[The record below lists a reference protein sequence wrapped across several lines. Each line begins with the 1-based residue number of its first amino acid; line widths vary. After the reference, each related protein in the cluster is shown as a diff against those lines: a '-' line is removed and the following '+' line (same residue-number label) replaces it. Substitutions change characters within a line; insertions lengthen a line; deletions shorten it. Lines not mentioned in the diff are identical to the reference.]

1 VRSRSIAV
9 VGGGAA
15 GMAAAY
21 YLRRDGH
28 RVELIE
34 RDERLGGRMATAML
48 GARHIALGGK
58 NIGRRYTLFREFVR
72 EMGDQSFEPFGLNS
86 SRIRDGRVVT
96 FDGERRITG
105 MLRLLRTC
113 SVRDLLRAGPMAAA
127 IRRDR
132 RNAFLGGPFFAHLAK
147 RRPADGVASHFSRA
161 FCEQVVRPMSVRM
174 NGAEPDEI
182 ALGNFGTNL
191 CMIFDTYDQLRH
203 GLEPLFERFAAAGP
217 LRLGTGV
224 DSLMVRDGRVVGLQ
238 VRGPD
243 GAEERRYDDVV
254 LAVPAPQAAAL
265 VRPCAPQLG
274 SLLDD
279 VRYFPVAVVVAEYA
293 RPIFGPAMRAL
304 VFPPDE
310 ALSNA
315 GVYGV
320 EDRHIVRYTFSGAAA
335 RPLLANAPDI
345 ADLLER
351 GERALARYVPVDR
364 RERVAFVGKVMPTGL
379 CAYARDHAG
388 LIAGLE
394 RELPRLPGLELTGD
408 YLQGAS
414 IEACFRASLA
424 CAARLS
430 AR

>member
-1 VRSRSIAV
+1 MSIRSIAV

-28 RVELIE
+28 RVEVIE
-34 RDERLGGRMATAML
+34 RDDRLGGRMATAML
-48 GARHIALGGK
+48 GRRSIALGGK

-72 EMGDQSFEPFGLNS
+72 EMGDQPFEHFGLNS

-96 FDGERRITG
+96 FDGERRLAG

-113 SVRDLLRAGPMAAA
+113 SARDILRAGAMAAA
-127 IRRDR
+127 VRRDR
-132 RNAFLGGPFFAHLAK
+132 RNAFLGGPFFAGLARK
-147 RRPADGVASHFSRA
+147 HPADCVAGYFSRR

-174 NGAEPDEI
+174 NGAEPGEI

-191 CMIFDTYDQLRH
+191 CMIFDTYDQLRD
-203 GLEPLFERFAAAGP
+203 GLEPLFETFSASGP
-217 LRLGTGV
+217 LRLGTTV
-224 DSLMVRDGRVVGLQ
+224 DSLVVHGGRVAGLRL
-238 VRGPD
+238 RGRH
-243 GAEERRYDDVV
+243 GLEERRYDDVV

-265 VRPCAPQLG
+265 VRPHAPQLG
-274 SLLDD
+274 SLLDE
-279 VRYFPVAVVVAEYA
+279 VRYFPVGVVVAEYA
-293 RPIFGPAMRAL
+293 RPVFGPAMRAL

-315 GVYGV
+315 GVYGID
-320 EDRHIVRYTFSGAAA
+320 DRHIVRYTFSGAAA
-335 RPLLANAPDI
+335 RPLLAGAMG
-345 ADLLER
+345 AAELLER
-351 GERALARYVPVDR
+351 GERALTRYVPVAG
-364 RERVAFVGKVMPTGL
+364 RERVAFVGRVMSTGL
-379 CAYARDHAG
+379 CAYARDQAG
-388 LIAGLE
+388 FVAGLE
-394 RELPRLPGLELTGD
+394 RELPRLGGLELTGD

-424 CAARLS
+424 TAARLS